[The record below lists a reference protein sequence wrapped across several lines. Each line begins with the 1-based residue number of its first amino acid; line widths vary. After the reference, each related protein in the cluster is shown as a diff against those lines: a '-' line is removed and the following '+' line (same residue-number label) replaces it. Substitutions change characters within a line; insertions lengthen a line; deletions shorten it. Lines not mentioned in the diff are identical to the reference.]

1 MKKFNIEMI
10 LSQIYLKNQCSKN
23 GPHRQNIWDRVKFFS
38 QLQFPQD
45 ISLNLHYLNC
55 GFS

>member
-23 GPHRQNIWDRVKFFS
+23 GPHRQNIWDVKFFS